1 MTFRRYV
8 LPLFLLACQSP
19 TAFTPPG
26 AVPFDPPA
34 IYRTWWAEVEA
45 CSGLRGDFDAV
56 RWYRVDPPN
65 EVRLPTGRPVRGFW
79 ASNGNRIFI
88 RAADLDLPYVPRH
101 EMLHALLRRPGHPA
115 EYFVTRCDL
124 GVN

>member
-1 MTFRRYV
+1 MRA
-8 LPLFLLACQSP
+8 LLLLALFGCAP
-19 TAFTPPG
+19 ALAPLPEAATPF
-26 AVPFDPPA
+26 APPA

-65 EVRLPTGRPVRGFW
+65 EVRLRDGTPVRGLW
-79 ASNGNRIFI
+79 MSSGNRIVI
-88 RAADLDLPYVPRH
+88 RAADLDLPYVPHH

-115 EYFVTRCDL
+115 EYFVARCDL